1 MPDIARRAGVRL
13 CSVADIPE
21 GGARG
26 FALQGSGGV
35 FAVRH
40 NGAVRV
46 WRDRCPHLG
55 SPLPWRKD
63 AYLNGAGDRIVC
75 AAHGAQFEP
84 ESGLCILGAC
94 LGQSLEAVPCVLTTA
109 GEIILTGYPR
119 ESREVIS

>member
-13 CSVADIPE
+13 CSADDIPE

-26 FALQGSGGV
+26 FALQGFERV
-35 FAVRH
+35 FAVRR

-63 AYLNGAGDRIVC
+63 AYLNRAGDRIVC
-75 AAHGAQFEP
+75 AAHGAQFEA
-84 ESGLCILGAC
+84 ESGVCILGAC
-94 LGQSLEAVPCVLTTA
+94 LGQSLEAVPFVLTTE
-109 GEIILTGYPR
+109 GEIILTEYPH
-119 ESREVIS
+119 ESRGAIS